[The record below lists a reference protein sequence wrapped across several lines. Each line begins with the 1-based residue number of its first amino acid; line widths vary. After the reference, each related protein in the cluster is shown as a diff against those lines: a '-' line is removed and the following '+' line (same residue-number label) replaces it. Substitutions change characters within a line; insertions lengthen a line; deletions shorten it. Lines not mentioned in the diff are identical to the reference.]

1 MASIEDLCD
10 ELVIMIWN
18 KLNNFDVFY
27 SFMGVNKRFDR
38 LVRDVSYTRSIQLFD
53 KDSNNNDCS
62 LPDIL
67 LDRLCFDVLPQI
79 HDNIEWLTLEP
90 LSMERILCAAQYS
103 RLYKLTLVNFGH
115 QSTRHYFTNE
125 SPFANLFKQRITHLN
140 VSINFK
146 LKLLLVDSNEN
157 LYAFI
162 SSIFTNLI
170 DFNFTCHCFWRRFQ
184 HLTIDDSY
192 NKTSV
197 LQNVINLRIDVDT
210 LDDCLRLLDGRLI
223 YLRKFIVNIYTIES
237 STLNIGSKILTNL
250 RYFSLTSR
258 KPTTEYDNYILP
270 LLQRMINLEN
280 LILCLRISW
289 RSTYIDGFHFDN
301 KIFIHMPQ
309 LRTFD
314 FEITTS
320 VPRIERGNQLTN
332 HELQNTFIDERYRQV
347 ISYIDNDRRGG
358 PRSHIFSLPY
368 TIDTSLTLSSNF
380 PGGLLSNIRHLL
392 LMDHRN
398 SFEHQ
403 FFKII
408 AQSFPYLTD
417 LSIHNHEQQE
427 QHKRLNE
434 ADENNPQLSIIE
446 FSHLNNL
453 RLGSS
458 HIDYA
463 ENFLDEMN
471 TRLPCLIHLDISY
484 ENLEIVTENFTRDA
498 TRRSCAQL
506 NRIQFHK
513 SIVLSQNFYLYFSSL
528 K

>member
-79 HDNIEWLTLEP
+79 HDNIECLTLEP

-103 RLYKLTLVNFGH
+103 HLHKLPLVNFGH

-184 HLTIDDSY
+184 HLTIDDSC
-192 NKTSV
+192 NKTSF

-223 YLRKFIVNIYTIES
+223 YLRKFIVNIYRIES
-237 STLNIGSKILTNL
+237 STLNIGSKTLTNL
-250 RYFSLTSR
+250 RHFSLTSP
-258 KPTTEYDNYILP
+258 KSTTEYDNYVLP
-270 LLQRMINLEN
+270 LLQRMINLEK
-280 LILCLRISW
+280 LILCS
-289 RSTYIDGFHFDN
+289 
-301 KIFIHMPQ
+301 
-309 LRTFD
+309 
-314 FEITTS
+314 E
-320 VPRIERGNQLTN
+320 
-332 HELQNTFIDERYRQV
+332 
-347 ISYIDNDRRGG
+347 
-358 PRSHIFSLPY
+358 SHIFSLPY
-368 TIDTSLTLSSNF
+368 TIDTSLTLTSGF
-380 PGGLLSNIRHLL
+380 PGGLLPNVRDLL
-392 LMDHRN
+392 LMDLRN
-398 SFEHQ
+398 SFDHQ
-403 FFKII
+403 FFMII

-417 LSIHNHEQQE
+417 LSIHNHEQQ
-427 QHKRLNE
+427 QQYKRLNE

-453 RLGSS
+453 RLDSS

-463 ENFLDEMN
+463 EQFLDEMN
-471 TRLPCLIHLDISY
+471 TRLPCLIHLDVSY
-484 ENLEIVTENFTRDA
+484 EDLEIVTENFTRDA
-498 TRRSCAQL
+498 TRRNCAQL
-506 NRIQFHK
+506 NRIQFYK
-513 SIVLSQNFYLYFSSL
+513 SIVLSENFYLYFL
-528 K
+528 PLNRFQL